1 MTTPYFD
8 LVDIIRAIQK
18 HRRFIIIVTVVAAI
32 LGALF
37 FAVRKKKYKA
47 EAKFL
52 VTNPLYGDRNYLFR
66 NRDTRFID
74 FFGGDD
80 DLDKVTALA
89 GSDTVRDRIIRNC
102 QFQEVY
108 KSDINDPKGHA
119 YLMTIFNKNFNIK
132 RTEYK
137 DMEVSYIAYDAQT
150 AANVANMSVQVIE
163 EMYRSYYTNIKQS
176 VEKSITGKVTQLDS
190 SIEALTD
197 TLATMRDKYKIYD
210 IISPSRENIISGEI
224 KGGGGAGYGK
234 AIEEIQNIESIKD
247 QYVTDRARYISEL
260 NEFAAST
267 NSSMRFLKTI
277 TTAEPPLNP
286 NGPGLLLTAV
296 IAALLGFFFS
306 VIYIVL
312 MAYYR
317 MLNMVER

>member
-47 EAKFL
+47 EAQFL

-119 YLMTIFNKNFNIK
+119 FLMNIFNKNFNIK

-150 AANVANMSVQVIE
+150 AANVANMSVKVLE
-163 EMYRSYYTNIKQS
+163 EIFRSYYTNIKKS
-176 VEKSITGKVTQLDS
+176 VETSIANKVTQLDS
-190 SIEALTD
+190 SINALTD
-197 TLATMRDKYKIYD
+197 TLAAMRDQYKIYD
-210 IISPSRENIISGEI
+210 IISPARQNIITGDI
-224 KGGGGAGYGK
+224 KGGGAGYGK
-234 AIEEIQNIESIKD
+234 AIEEIQNIESVKD
-247 QYVTDRARYISEL
+247 QYVSDRARYISEL

-267 NSSMRFLKTI
+267 NSSMRFLKVI
-277 TTAEPPLNP
+277 TPAEAPLNP
-286 NGPGLLLTAV
+286 SGPGLMLTIV
-296 IAALLGFFFS
+296 VAALLGLFFS
-306 VIYIVL
+306 VIYTVL

-317 MLNMVER
+317 MLNTVER

>member
-18 HRRFIIIVTVVAAI
+18 HRRFIIIVTIIAAI
-32 LGALF
+32 LGGLF

-74 FFGGDD
+74 YFGGDD

-89 GSDTVRDRIIRNC
+89 ASDTVRDRIIRNC

-108 KSDINDPKGHA
+108 KSDINDAKGHA
-119 YLMTIFNKNFNIK
+119 YLMSIFNKNFNIK

-150 AANVANMSVQVIE
+150 AANVANMSVQVLE
-163 EMYRSYYTNIKQS
+163 EVFRSYYTGIKKS
-176 VEKSITGKVTQLDS
+176 VETSIANKVTSMDS
-190 SIEALTD
+190 AIGALTD
-197 TLATMRDKYKIYD
+197 TLANMRDKYKIYD
-210 IISPSRENIISGEI
+210 IISPSRENVITGDI
-224 KGGGGAGYGK
+224 KGGGAGYGK
-234 AIEEIQNIESIKD
+234 AIEEIQNVESIKD
-247 QYVTDRARYISEL
+247 QYVSDRARYISEL

-267 NSSMRFLKTI
+267 NSSMRFLKL
-277 TTAEPPLNP
+277 TTRAEAPTSPS
-286 NGPGLLLTAV
+286 GPGLVLTV
-296 IAALLGFFFS
+296 IVAALLGLFFS

-317 MLNMVER
+317 MLNTVER

>member
-32 LGALF
+32 LGGLF

-74 FFGGDD
+74 YFGGDD

-119 YLMTIFNKNFNIK
+119 YLMGIFNKSFNIK

-150 AANVANMSVQVIE
+150 AANVANMSVQVLE
-163 EMYRSYYTNIKQS
+163 EVFRSYYTGIKKS
-176 VEKSITGKVTQLDS
+176 VETSIANKVTSMDS
-190 SIEALTD
+190 AIGALTD
-197 TLATMRDKYKIYD
+197 TLANMRDKYKIYD
-210 IISPSRENIISGEI
+210 IISPARENVITGDI
-224 KGGGGAGYGK
+224 KGGGAGYGK
-234 AIEEIQNIESIKD
+234 AIEEIQNVESIKD
-247 QYVTDRARYISEL
+247 QYVSDRARYISEL

-267 NSSMRFLKTI
+267 NGSMRFLKMTSR
-277 TTAEPPLNP
+277 AEAPINP
-286 NGPGLLLTAV
+286 SGPGLMLTIIV
-296 IAALLGFFFS
+296 AALLGFFFS
-306 VIYIVL
+306 IIYIVL

-317 MLNMVER
+317 MLNTVER